1 MHTDDGHIVHQCL
14 SGNTGAFALLVDK
27 YKARLFALVY
37 AKVGQFEDAEDITQD
52 VFLNAYRKLST
63 LRRWDNFYA
72 WLYSIASN
80 RCKEFHRA
88 EKRRLDAAFLADQSE
103 NYQAD
108 MDAHTEKLKN
118 EQIHDA
124 LDSLPEIHRQVLVL
138 RYMAGMRSKEIA
150 QTLRVSPNTVNQ
162 RLMRARTQLK
172 AVLNEEMIT
181 MIPTAFAERKL
192 QPGFTAQII
201 ELIKGTQIQTAPHK
215 TALPLG
221 LSAAGGVILLLLSL
235 SIPQSPLYPVG
246 EWLGG
251 PLPLN
256 TRVVDD
262 GEIAVDAEAAQV
274 AILGGEQGI
283 GTFGQNPERR
293 ELPTV
298 IGQPEDS
305 PEPEKT
311 LTRLHM
317 LDDFSPGWNL
327 DFSPDGTRIVYYS
340 LGRPD
345 VTIPPG
351 LVVRSLVS
359 DSPNGGAEPV
369 VLLDEDRA
377 TYYQPKWSPDGK
389 WIAFLRQELPM
400 RDGASYSDMD
410 EYIDSFSNMDV
421 YLIPA
426 SGGEKRFLAATDSQ
440 DQDILSWSPDSKE
453 LAFVKRKGK
462 NADIFIVS
470 RVTGKERPFTT
481 DGRENI
487 KPTWSSDGRYITY
500 LSQRGSW
507 FSGHQRWIQAL
518 AGGKPR
524 ILKGSD
530 RDPVLYSP
538 DGEWL
543 AYLRR
548 TPDQPYG
555 FYISQIDS
563 QGDLS
568 GEPILLKAAISDRYG
583 KPIKWTTN
591 GRIITL
597 EEDYGEKTYALS
609 TEDGEMRLMSS
620 DLERLA
626 PNERVQWLSGGTR
639 LFLLSRTDLSP
650 NFFDIEKGLVTPLP
664 IPLPEGM
671 RFSESAISPDEQ
683 RIAFVQYGIKKTT
696 DESSPEFPVVNVQL
710 KIAETKGGTSKLLT
724 QTGAPFVNPRWSPD
738 GQEIAFINA
747 KIGEQGIGESKL
759 CVVSVITGEVRTLT
773 DSELYMNLAWSPDG
787 TMLAYLGMKNQGKG
801 FDPDELEGDL
811 YVIPAAGGAPK
822 RITNTPENEMK
833 TAWTPDGK
841 HITFEIH
848 GEMWIASVDGKNPRQ
863 ITFEPHGEMFK
874 ASVGEAGPRKLK
886 RGYIPSSWSSD
897 GQSYLAFGDLGELL
911 RVYLDG
917 TTSLELPIPVPA
929 DARPLSMSPD
939 GETILYQRIDSG
951 TQCWMV
957 DASQFASQ

>member
-14 SGNTGAFALLVDK
+14 SGNTGAFSLLVDK

-88 EKRRLDAAFLADQSE
+88 EKRRLDTAFLADQSE

-124 LDSLPEIHRQVLVL
+124 MDSLPEIHRQVLVL
-138 RYMAGMRSKEIA
+138 RYMAGMRSKEISQA
-150 QTLRVSPNTVNQ
+150 LRISPNTVNQ

-181 MIPTAFAERKL
+181 MIPTAFSERKL

-201 ELIKGTQIQTAPHK
+201 ELIKGTQIQTTPHK

-262 GEIAVDAEAAQV
+262 GEIAVDSEAAQV

-283 GTFGQNPERR
+283 GTFGQKPERR
-293 ELPTV
+293 ELPTAV
-298 IGQPEDS
+298 GQREDT
-305 PEPEKT
+305 PKPEKT
-311 LTRLHM
+311 LTRLRM

-327 DFSPDGTRIVYYS
+327 DFSPDGTKIVYYS

-359 DSPNGGAEPV
+359 DSPNGGAELV

-400 RDGASYSDMD
+400 RDGASYSDID

-426 SGGEKRFLAATDSQ
+426 SGGEKRFLAATGSQ

-481 DGRENI
+481 DGKENI
-487 KPTWSSDGRYITY
+487 KPTWSSDRRYITY

-555 FYISQIDS
+555 FYASQIDS

-568 GEPILLKAAISDRYG
+568 GEPVLLKTTVSNNYG
-583 KPIKWTTN
+583 KPMTWTTD
-591 GRIITL
+591 GQIITL
-597 EEDYGEKTYALS
+597 EPDYSEKTYTLS
-609 TEDGEMRLMSS
+609 IKDGEKRLMGS
-620 DLERLA
+620 DVRLLSLH
-626 PNERVQWLSGGTR
+626 ERVQWLSDGDR

-671 RFSESAISPDEQ
+671 QFSESAISPDEQ
-683 RIAFVQYGIKKTT
+683 RIAFVQYGIKKPS
-696 DESSPEFPVVNVQL
+696 DESMPLVNVEL
-710 KIAETKGGTSKLLT
+710 KIAETEGGTSKLLT

-738 GQEIAFINA
+738 GQEIAFVNA

-759 CVVSVITGEVRTLT
+759 CVVSVASGEVRTLT
-773 DSELYMNLAWSPDG
+773 DSELYMNLAWSLDG
-787 TMLAYLGMKNQGKG
+787 SMLAYLGMKNQGKG
-801 FDPDELEGDL
+801 FDPDELEGDV
-811 YVIPAAGGAPK
+811 YVIPAAGGEPK

-833 TAWTPDGK
+833 IAWTPDGK
-841 HITFEIH
+841 HITFESH
-848 GEMWIASVDGKNPRQ
+848 GETWIASVDGRNPRQ

-917 TTSLELPIPVPA
+917 TTSIELPIPVPA

-939 GETILYQRIDSG
+939 GKTILYQRIDSG

>member
-1 MHTDDGHIVHQCL
+1 MYTEDGNIVHQCL
-14 SGNTGAFALLVDK
+14 SGNTEAFALLVEK
-27 YKARLFALVY
+27 YKARVFALVY
-37 AKVGQFEDAEDITQD
+37 AKVGGFEDAEDIAQD
-52 VFLNAYRKLST
+52 VFIEAYRRLST
-63 LRRWDNFYA
+63 LRRWDNFYP

-80 RCKEFHRA
+80 QCKNFHRA
-88 EKRRLDAAFLADQSE
+88 RGRRIDTVSFDE
-103 NYQAD
+103 HIDNHQAD
-108 MDAHTEKLKN
+108 MDAHTEKLRN
-118 EQIHDA
+118 EQIHEA

-262 GEIAVDAEAAQV
+262 GEIAVDSEAAQIS
-274 AILGGEQGI
+274 ILGGEQGI
-283 GTFGQNPERR
+283 GTFGQEPERR
-293 ELPTV
+293 ELSTV
-298 IGQPEDS
+298 VGQPEDS

-317 LDDFSPGWNL
+317 LDDFRQSWNL
-327 DFSPDGTRIVYYS
+327 DFSPDGTKIVYYS

-345 VTIPPG
+345 TTIPPG

-359 DSPNGGAEPV
+359 EPSDV
-369 VLLDEDRA
+369 KGEPIVLLYEYGA
-377 TYYQPKWSPDGK
+377 ACYQPKWSPDGK
-389 WIAFLRQELPM
+389 WIAFLRNEYAM
-400 RDGASYSDMD
+400 GDGAPGN
-410 EYIDSFSNMDV
+410 NMDV
-421 YLIPA
+421 YVIPA
-426 SGGEKRFLAATDSQ
+426 SGGEKRFLATTGSEE
-440 DQDILSWSPDSKE
+440 QDILSWSPDSKE

-470 RVTGKERPFTT
+470 RVTGEERPFTT
-481 DGRENI
+481 DGKENI
-487 KPTWSSDGRYITY
+487 KPTWSSDGRWITY
-500 LSQRGSW
+500 LSKRGASW
-507 FSGHQRWIQAL
+507 FTGRQRWVQSL
-518 AGGKPR
+518 DGGKPR

-530 RDPVLYSP
+530 HDPVLYSP

-548 TPDQPYG
+548 TPDQPHG
-555 FYISQIDS
+555 FYASRITS
-563 QGDLS
+563 QGELS
-568 GEPILLKAAISDRYG
+568 GEPVLLKTTVSNNYG
-583 KPIKWTTN
+583 KPMTWTTD
-591 GRIITL
+591 GQIITL
-597 EEDYGEKTYALS
+597 EPDYSEKTYTLS
-609 TEDGEMRLMSS
+609 IKDGEKRLMGS
-620 DLERLA
+620 DVGLLSLH
-626 PNERVQWLSGGTR
+626 ERVQWLSDSAR

-650 NFFDIEKGLVTPLP
+650 NFFDIENGLVTPLP

-683 RIAFVQYGIKKTT
+683 RIAFVQYGIKKPS
-696 DESSPEFPVVNVQL
+696 DESMPLVNVEL
-710 KIAETKGGTSKLLT
+710 KIAETEGGTSKLLT

-747 KIGEQGIGESKL
+747 KIGEQRIVETKL
-759 CVVSVITGEVRTLT
+759 CVVSVITGEVRTLA

-801 FDPDELEGDL
+801 FDPDGLEGDV

-833 TAWTPDGK
+833 IAWTPDGK
-841 HITFEIH
+841 QITFESH
-848 GEMWIASVDGKNPRQ
+848 GETWIASV
-863 ITFEPHGEMFK
+863 GE
-874 ASVGEAGPRKLK
+874 GGPSKLK

-897 GQSYLAFGDLGELL
+897 GQSYLAFGDRGELV
-911 RVYLDG
+911 RVFLDG

-951 TQCWMV
+951 TQCWMI
-957 DASQFASQ
+957 DASQLASQ